1 MRLLYDEIF
10 AREEYLFG
18 SSTTQPV
25 IFDRGAN
32 IGMAKFFQVALS
44 GEHGPVVSG

>member
-1 MRLLYDEIF
+1 MRRLYDEVF
-10 AREEYLFG
+10 AREVYLFE

-32 IGMAKFFQVALS
+32 IGMATLFFQVALS
-44 GEHGPVVSG
+44 GEHGPVV